1 MKNSRDIFLGIDLG
15 TSTIKAVV
23 ARILPDNTL
32 EFLGNGEMPSLSM
45 LKGEPDQPGIV
56 IEQIFRA
63 IQEAIRTAA
72 LREFP
77 NRIALALSGGYME
90 TKSVSVSIDIPNSL
104 PITEADCITA
114 GRSVYGKLQPAPG
127 QQGIVPPGKFPLS
140 TVVTRNFRLAD
151 GRMLFSPIGQIS
163 STLSCETLY
172 FALDYERY
180 NRIVAMLNTALDG
193 RRIDYTVPVP
203 LAISA
208 ALCPPLTVE
217 DNLPLPLII
226 DLGAGVTSLSMP
238 TPGGY
243 LMAEQIGVGCDHLAN
258 DINLVFGI
266 NNIKTARNII
276 RELGNSRC
284 TAVAAHDG
292 DARMLTIGFPDGRTM
307 DLSANDLETVIEA
320 RLKELFQIIVQR
332 LEANQAYGWLDNEIL
347 LSGDGALIPRIC
359 ELASGILRRKVRVGS
374 PYQVDAARFF
384 DTLPPRYTT
393 VCGLLRAALRMQML
407 KEEKEQ
413 HGTVLD
419 RVGRGLRDVWQAIF
433 EW

>member
-1 MKNSRDIFLGIDLG
+1 MKNSHDIFLGIDLG

-104 PITEADCITA
+104 PITEADCIAA

-127 QQGIVPPGKFPLS
+127 QPSIVPPGKFPLS

-151 GRMLFSPIGQIS
+151 GRMFFSPIGQIS
-163 STLSCETLY
+163 STLTCETLY

-193 RRIDYTVPVP
+193 RHIDYTVPVP

-217 DNLPLPLII
+217 DNLPLPLLI

-243 LMAEQIGVGCDHLAN
+243 LIAEQLGIGCDHLAN
-258 DINLVFGI
+258 DVNLVFGI
-266 NNIKTARNII
+266 NNIKTTRNLI
-276 RELGNSRC
+276 RELANYRC

-292 DARMLTIGFPDGRTM
+292 DARMLTIGFPNGTTM
-307 DLSANDLETVIEA
+307 DLSANDLETVIEV
-320 RLKELFQIIVQR
+320 RLKELFQIIAQR
-332 LEANQAYGWLDNEIL
+332 LEANQAYGWLDNEII

-359 ELASGILRRKVRVGS
+359 ELVSGILHRKVRVGS
-374 PYQVDAARFF
+374 PYQVDATRFF

-393 VCGLLRAALRMQML
+393 ICGLLRAALRMQML

-413 HGTVLD
+413 QGTVLD